1 MKTTATKV
9 FRSTWKI
16 IPETLW
22 KQFSTWNWYVLYYI
36 RLQWNI
42 QRFILNL
49 WSRAQGANGCSG
61 LPRPTQPTAQGANG
75 CSGLPRPTQPT
86 AQGANGCSGLPRP
99 TQPTAQGAN
108 GCSGLLGRLR
118 GFGSRWRG
126 FGRSKRLSGVRG
138 GGLVR
143 SERAAAA
150 VHCEGLVIYRLQ
162 LCTIEVWLLS
172 KIPVAI
178 IIKYF
183 APLIF

>member
-75 CSGLPRPTQPT
+75 CSGLP
-86 AQGANGCSGLPRP
+86 CP